1 MSGALTQE
9 MTDEGILVL
18 ILDVPGAKVNTL
30 SRALLGEFDALL
42 TRLEGRSDVRGVVL
56 RSGKPEGFIAGADI
70 RDFTAIRT
78 ALEAE
83 ALSREGQ
90 ALLARLAALKTPVVA
105 AIHGP
110 CLGGGLEMALACRYR
125 VATDDAKTVI
135 GLPEVMLGII
145 PGAGGT
151 QRLPRLIGLRAGL
164 DLILTGRSL
173 KAAKALRV
181 GLVDEVV
188 AAPLLVQAARA
199 AALRLAAGEPPPERI
214 GITAIERMIRPVIF
228 RKARASVR
236 EKTGGRYPAP
246 IAALEVIEEGTSG
259 SLERGLELEARRFGE
274 LAVSE
279 VSRALVSVFLATQEI
294 KKDAGYP
301 EGTKANDVRKLAVVG
316 AGLMGAG
323 IATSAAEA
331 GADVRLKDTTFD
343 AIGRGL
349 RHAREEFDARR
360 RRGSLGTLDME
371 RRMNRLSGTID
382 NSGFARAQLVIE
394 AVFEDLGLKRT
405 VLAEAEEAVGD
416 DCVVASNT
424 SSIPIGDL
432 ARGARRP
439 NRILGMHFFSPVEK
453 MPLLEVVV
461 TPETD
466 AWATATAVG
475 FGRRLGKHVIVVRDG
490 PGFYTT
496 RALSPYLSEGA
507 RLVEEGAAVEDVDA
521 AMKRFGF
528 PVGPLALLDEVGIDV
543 GARVAGVLHAAFGA
557 RMAPPAAMT
566 AVLESGRLGRKG
578 GRGFYRYD
586 GARKRPDESVYALL
600 PRGLPRTA
608 FAEREIQERLVFAF
622 LNEAAR
628 CLQDGILRS
637 ARDGD
642 VGAIFGLGFPPFLGG
657 PFRYLDHLGPRFA
670 VEVLDRLAARHGE
683 RFTPAAILRDMGRDG
698 RSFHPAETAAP

>member
-1 MSGALTQE
+1 MSGAFTQE

-30 SRALLGEFDALL
+30 SRALRGEFDALL
-42 TRLEGRSDVRGVVL
+42 TRLEGRNDVRGVVL

-228 RKARASVR
+228 RQARASVR

-331 GADVRLKDTTFD
+331 GADVRLKDTTFG

-349 RHAREEFDARR
+349 RHAREQFEARR

-382 NSGFARAQLVIE
+382 GSGFARAQLVIE

-405 VLAEAEEAVGD
+405 VLAEVEEAVGD

-461 TPETD
+461 APETD

-586 GARKRPDESVYALL
+586 GARKRPDESMYALL